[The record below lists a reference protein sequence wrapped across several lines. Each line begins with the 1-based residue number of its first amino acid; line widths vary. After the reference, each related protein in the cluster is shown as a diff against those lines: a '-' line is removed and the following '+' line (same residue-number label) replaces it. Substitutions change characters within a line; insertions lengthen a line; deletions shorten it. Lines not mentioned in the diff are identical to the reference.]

1 MKTKILPSLAI
12 LLAAGLLISQNPSAE
27 QAPKGAEEKIRQALP
42 ASAPAKPASPRKL
55 LVFSVTNG
63 FRHASIATGKL
74 AFTEMGK
81 QTGAFQAIV
90 SDDLAN
96 FEADTIKSFD
106 AICFLS
112 TTQDVFAPKN
122 LKSMAPDAAKAAME
136 KSLTYRKNLMD
147 FITSG
152 KGFVGIHAASDT
164 FHNWPEYIK
173 MIGGN
178 FDGHPWNANTNVQID
193 IEKGQ
198 EKHPLNVMF
207 AGQSLNFKEEIYQ
220 LQNYD
225 SARQHTLLRLNVEK
239 SDKVNGLKRA
249 DGDYGVSWARHHGKG
264 RVFYCSLGHN
274 HDMFWNPKVLSHYL
288 SGIQWAM
295 GDLKA
300 EVVHKID

>member
-12 LLAAGLLISQNPSAE
+12 LLGVGFLISQNPSTE
-27 QAPKGAEEKIRQALP
+27 KAPDGAEEKIRQALP
-42 ASAPAKPASPRKL
+42 AAAPAKAAAPRKL
-55 LVFSVTNG
+55 LVFSVTRG
-63 FRHASIATGKL
+63 FRHQSIATGKL
-74 AFTEMGK
+74 ALTEMGK
-81 QTGAFQAIV
+81 HTGAYEAII

-96 FEADTIKSFD
+96 FEADKIKSFD
-106 AICFLS
+106 AICFLN
-112 TTQDVFAPKN
+112 TTQDVFAPKG
-122 LKSMAPDAAKAAME
+122 LVSMSPEAATAAKE
-136 KSLTYRKNLMD
+136 QSLTYRKNLMD

-152 KGFVGIHAASDT
+152 KGFIGIHAASDT
-164 FHNWPEYIK
+164 FHNWPEYIQ

-178 FDGHPWNANTNVQID
+178 FDGHPWHANTNVQID
-193 IEKGQ
+193 VEKGQ

-220 LQNYD
+220 LKNYD
-225 SARQHTLLRLNVEK
+225 SKRQHTLLRLNVEK

-274 HDMFWNPKVLSHYL
+274 HDMYWNPKVLEHYL
-288 SGIQWAM
+288 SGIQWAI

-300 EVVHKID
+300 DVMHKMD